1 MKLIYVIVLFLIF
14 FNVFSFM
21 FAWVGVF
28 PYGYGTDETANYDL
42 GEAEDNTPAEVVFEN
57 VSGQSFGNLLLIFFG
72 DISSAGGI
80 LTTLA
85 IFGVA
90 AVAAWLTHSPAPFV
104 VAFVGNVM
112 KNTYLNSISVFE
124 QFPINNYLMLAGMI
138 GMIVLFVVTCA
149 EYLTHGDV

>member
-1 MKLIYVIVLFLIF
+1 MKLIYVITLFLIF

-21 FAWVGVF
+21 FGMFLIF
-28 PYGYGTDETANYDL
+28 PYEYGTDTSDYNLTTE
-42 GEAEDNTPAEVVFEN
+42 EDNRPAEAVFEDI
-57 VSGQSFGNLLLIFFG
+57 SGQGFGNILLIFFG

-80 LTTLA
+80 LATLA

-112 KNTYLNSISVFE
+112 KNTYLNSVGIFE

-138 GMIVLFVVTCA
+138 GMIVLFIVTCA